1 MEDIFMNQ
9 AMPELSKKE
18 LSQSE
23 QELVEHL
30 FKAYQTHEPLQES
43 DYEGVVTDE
52 ETAYQ
57 VQRQLTELKNEAV
70 GGYKVSLTS
79 QETQDM
85 FDSDSP
91 LYGAQ
96 VKSHFVSS
104 PTTLYRSDLMEPLAE
119 VEMLF
124 TVKEDLNST
133 DSLADLLHKT
143 KVAPAV
149 EVPDS
154 RFSDWFPSLSKYMVM
169 SDVAVGGY
177 VVYGQEVDAD
187 QLFNNVDELA
197 DVKCELFHNGEK
209 LKDGVA
215 SEVLGNPLNSLHWLA
230 EKLEQQGTPLKAGQ
244 RVSSG
249 SLLLPESLGDGNWK
263 ATFNKGLGAVFFDV
277 IAD

>member
-1 MEDIFMNQ
+1 MNQ
-9 AMPELSKKE
+9 AMPELSTKE

-23 QELVEHL
+23 QELAEHL
-30 FKAYQTHEPLQES
+30 FSAYQTHQPLQES

-57 VQRQLTELKNEAV
+57 VQRHLTELKNEAV

-124 TVKEDLNST
+124 TAKEDLSST
-133 DSLADLLHKT
+133 DSLMELLHKT
-143 KVAPAV
+143 TVAPAV

-154 RFSDWFPSLSKYMVM
+154 RFSDWFPSLSKYMVI
-169 SDVAVGGY
+169 SDAAVGGY

-209 LKDGVA
+209 LKDGVS

-249 SLLLPESLGDGNWK
+249 TFLLPESLGDGNWK

-277 IAD
+277 AAD